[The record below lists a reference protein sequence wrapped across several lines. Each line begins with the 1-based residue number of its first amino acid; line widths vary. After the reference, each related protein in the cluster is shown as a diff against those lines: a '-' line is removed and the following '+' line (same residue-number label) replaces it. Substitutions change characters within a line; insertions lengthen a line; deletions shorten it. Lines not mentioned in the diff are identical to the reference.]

1 MRRHFITACEDN
13 MFHGS
18 IVALVT
24 PMREDGSIDWHAL
37 ENLVNWHVAAGTGA
51 IVSVGTTGE
60 SATLTYDEHK
70 AVTRFTVEIAKKRI
84 PVIAGAGANSTAEAI
99 ELTYSAYHSGCDA
112 TLQVAPYY
120 NKPPQ
125 RGLYEHFRKVA
136 EAVPLPV
143 ILYNVPGRTS
153 VDIAPETVFALA
165 KTRGIVGIKEAST
178 LERLA
183 ELAAH
188 FGVGK
193 KRDFALYCGN
203 DDINARAFAAG
214 YIDGVISVTANVAP
228 AELAAICQAGR
239 SGNGEEALALDASLA
254 SLHEAMFVEANP
266 IPVKWAVARMGLCGG
281 TLRLPMT
288 PLSKSNEAV
297 VEGALR
303 SSGLL

>member
-1 MRRHFITACEDN
+1 

-24 PMREDGSIDWHAL
+24 PMREDDSIDWHAL
-37 ENLVNWHVAAGTGA
+37 ENLINWHIASGTGA

-125 RGLYEHFRKVA
+125 RGLYEHFVKIA
-136 EAVPLPV
+136 AAVPLPV

-165 KTRGIVGIKEAST
+165 KERGIIGIKEAST
-178 LERLA
+178 FERLA

-188 FGVGK
+188 FGIHK

-228 AELAAICQAGR
+228 KQLAAICAAGLA
-239 SGNGEEALALDASLA
+239 GDGDKALALDTELGG
-254 SLHEAMFVEANP
+254 LHDAMFVEANP
-266 IPVKWAVARMGLCGG
+266 IPVKWALARMGKIQGG
-281 TLRLPMT
+281 IRLPLV
-288 PLSKSNEAV
+288 PLAAEHQPT
-297 VEGALR
+297 VEKALQAANLL
-303 SSGLL
+303 SS